1 MHVNQAVNNGILN
14 TVNHQIKAG
23 SPAVTHETYNR
34 LTQFGYGDNEARRL
48 IANVLQHE
56 MFMMANH
63 GQDFDPTRYGA
74 MLKQL
79 PRLPAA

>member
-1 MHVNQAVNNGILN
+1 MHVNQAVNNGILK
-14 TVNHQIKAG
+14 TVDYQIEAG
-23 SPAVTHETYNR
+23 SPAVTCETYQR
-34 LTQFGYGDNEARRL
+34 LTQFGYAHDEARRL
-48 IANVLQHE
+48 IANVLQQE

-79 PRLPAA
+79 PRLPAL